1 MRCLISVYGVVVGE
15 IPSRKSANILDG
27 DNGYGAYRRLS
38 NQAVIVL
45 DQESTSLIEAASSVI
60 THVRANGA
68 STVVEV
74 SARELKEGGM
84 SAYVPCRSQC

>member
-1 MRCLISVYGVVVGE
+1 MPDFRVRVVVGE
-15 IPSRKSANILDG
+15 IPSRKSATALFRNILDG

-45 DQESTSLIEAASSVI
+45 DQESTSLIVAASSVI

-74 SARELKEGGM
+74 SARELKE
-84 SAYVPCRSQC
+84 A